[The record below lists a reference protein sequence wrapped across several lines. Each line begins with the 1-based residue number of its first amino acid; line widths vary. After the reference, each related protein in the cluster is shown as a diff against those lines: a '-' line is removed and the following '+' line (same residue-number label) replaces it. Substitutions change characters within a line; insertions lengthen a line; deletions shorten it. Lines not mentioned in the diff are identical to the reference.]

1 LQSFRQPQRKFIP
14 ANQISAR
21 QRIAAPSSVFDPA
34 LRCLQAGDIAGAVS
48 RLLACRQHVRKSE
61 IASSLLANLLLRLS
75 RPGDAVE
82 WFDAALKLRT
92 DYPEAL
98 AAKGLALQALDR
110 PVEAVSSY
118 DRALALR
125 PDDPDT
131 LYNRGVALEALGDA
145 EAALRS
151 YEQALARRPDYAA
164 GLSRQSALLESMGRL
179 KEADAA
185 LDQRLGLAPA
195 DPDALCAKGNLFQR
209 IGRFDDAVALY
220 DRALVARPDFFA
232 AHANRAEALKKAG
245 RAEEALASAGMALA
259 LVPGDADM
267 LILKGNVLG
276 DLGRHG
282 DAERAYRAAAAI
294 RPVKVYPAAKAAP
307 DFRALLLF
315 SPICSNTPYEDLI
328 GNASYES
335 GVLMLLPGMTYD
347 MAALEGRA
355 DILVNLVS
363 DADRG
368 DAVLREAE
376 EFLSRFGRPVVN
388 PPHLVRGTD
397 RLSIARRLADVP
409 HAVVPRMVRCAGDKA
424 DIIGAG
430 MGYPLVARTV
440 GTHGGDAMELCGG
453 HDTLKD
459 FAGRHQGSD
468 LYLSEFVDYRSP
480 DGFFRKYRFM
490 FVGGEIL
497 PYHLAIGGNW
507 KVHHATTGMA
517 ESPWMQMEEAAFLRG
532 PGKVFGPEAFQALR
546 TISER
551 IGLDYFGIDCGLAA
565 DGRLIVFETNP
576 SMLVH
581 LHNAEFP
588 YKDEYV
594 LRIRDAF
601 ARMLAE
607 KASMAA

>member
-1 LQSFRQPQRKFIP
+1 LQSFRQPQRKFVP
-14 ANQISAR
+14 ANQTPAR
-21 QRIAAPSSVFDPA
+21 RRAAAPSSVFDPA
-34 LRCLQAGDIAGAVS
+34 LRCLQAGDVAGAVS
-48 RLLACRQHVRKSE
+48 RLLACRQHVRRSE

-75 RPGDAVE
+75 RAGDAVE
-82 WFDAALKLRT
+82 WFDAALKLRA

-110 PVEAVSSY
+110 PGEAVSSY

-131 LYNRGVALEALGDA
+131 LYNRGVALETLGDA
-145 EAALRS
+145 QAALRS

-185 LDQRLGLAPA
+185 LDRLLAAAPA
-195 DPDALCAKGNLFQR
+195 DPDALAAKGNLFQR

-220 DRALVARPDFFA
+220 DRALAVRPDFFA
-232 AHANRAEALKKAG
+232 AHANRATALKKAG
-245 RAEEALASAGMALA
+245 RAEESLASVGKALA
-259 LVPGDADM
+259 LAPGDADM

-276 DLGRHG
+276 DLGRHE
-282 DAERAYRAAAAI
+282 DADRAYRAAAAI
-294 RPVKVYPAAKAAP
+294 RPVKVYPAAKARP
-307 DFRALLLF
+307 HFRALLLF
-315 SPICSNTPYEDLI
+315 SPTCSNTPYEDLI
-328 GNASYES
+328 GNAPFES
-335 GVLMLLPGMTYD
+335 GVLMLLPDMTYD
-347 MAALEGRA
+347 MARLEIRA

-388 PPHLVRGTD
+388 PPHLVRGTE

-409 HAVVPRMVRCAGDKA
+409 HAVVPRMARCAGAEAGTAGA
-424 DIIGAG
+424 DL
-430 MGYPLVARTV
+430 GYPLVARTV
-440 GTHGGDAMELCGG
+440 GTHGGDAMELCAGP
-453 HDTLKD
+453 DALRD
-459 FAGRHQGSD
+459 FAARHRGGD

-490 FVGGEIL
+490 FVGREIL

-517 ESPWMQMEEAAFLRG
+517 GCPWMQAEEAAFLRE
-532 PGKVFGPEAFQALR
+532 PAKVFGPEAFQALR

-565 DGRLIVFETNP
+565 DGRLIVFEANP

-581 LHNAEFP
+581 MHNAEFP

-607 KASMAA
+607 KAGIVA